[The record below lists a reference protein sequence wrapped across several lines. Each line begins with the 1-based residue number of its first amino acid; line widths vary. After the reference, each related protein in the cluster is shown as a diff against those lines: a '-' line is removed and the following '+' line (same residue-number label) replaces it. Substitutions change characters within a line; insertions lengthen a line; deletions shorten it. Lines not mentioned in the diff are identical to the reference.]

1 MEKPI
6 KKGVFSSILPHFIRE
21 KNLLIGTILL
31 LFFILI
37 AFLAPLIA
45 PYAIDEGLLSEAL
58 SGPSGKHLL
67 GTDQIGRDLF
77 SRIVFGARTSLSV
90 ALFGVTISY
99 LIAFPF
105 GLMAGFLGKK
115 VDRVISYIS
124 ESILTFPSI
133 VLAIFIVSL
142 TGGGKK
148 GLIITLI
155 VTQVPQFIRYIRG
168 LVLQIAKQEY
178 IEASRAIGSNNT
190 FIMFRHILRNTV
202 GPTSVIFSLLASEA
216 VLVVAALGFLGLGV
230 VPPEPEWGTMLSA
243 SRDFFFDYP
252 HLMLYPGLSI
262 ALLILAFNLVG
273 DGLRD
278 YFDSKSA
285 MTKGNA

>member
-1 MEKPI
+1 MKRGFISSLLFGVLKEK
-6 KKGVFSSILPHFIRE
+6 SLC
-21 KNLLIGTILL
+21 IGAVLL
-31 LFFILI
+31 LFFVII
-37 AFLAPLIA
+37 AIFAPQIA
-45 PYAIDEGLLSEAL
+45 PYTIDEGVLGEAL
-58 SGPSGKHLL
+58 MPPSSKHIL

-77 SRIVFGARTSLSV
+77 SRIIYGSRTSLSV
-90 ALFGVTISY
+90 ALLGVSLSY

-115 VDRVISYIS
+115 VDRIISYIS

-133 VLAIFIVSL
+133 VLAIFIVTL
-142 TGGGKK
+142 VGGGKK

-155 VTQVPQFIRYIRG
+155 ITQTPQFIRYVRG
-168 LVLQIAKQEY
+168 LVLQIKNQEF
-178 IEASRAIGSNNT
+178 IDASRAIGSGNAS
-190 FIMFRHILRNTV
+190 IMFRHILRNTI

-230 VPPEPEWGTMLSA
+230 TPPEPEWGTMLST

-252 HLMLYPGLSI
+252 HLMIYPGLSI
-262 ALLILAFNLVG
+262 ALLILAFNLLG

-278 YFDSKSA
+278 YFDAKSA
-285 MTKGNA
+285 MTKGRS

>member
-1 MEKPI
+1 MKTTI
-6 KKGVFSSILPHFIRE
+6 KKGIFSNIFPHAIHE
-21 KNLLIGTILL
+21 KNLLIGMILL
-31 LFFILI
+31 VFFVIVALF
-37 AFLAPLIA
+37 APLIA
-45 PYAIDEGLLSEAL
+45 PYAIDEGMLSEAL
-58 SGPSGKHLL
+58 SEPSARHLL

-115 VDRVISYIS
+115 IDRVISYIS

-178 IEASRAIGSNNT
+178 IEASRAIGSNSS

-202 GPTSVIFSLLASEA
+202 GPTSVIFSLLASES
-216 VLVVAALGFLGLGV
+216 VLVVAALGFLGLGI

-243 SRDFFFDYP
+243 ARDFFFDYP
-252 HLMLYPGLSI
+252 HLMIYPGLSI

-285 MTKGNA
+285 MTKGKA

>member
-1 MEKPI
+1 MTNRA
-6 KKGVFSSILPHFIRE
+6 KKGISSFLPKIVRE
-21 KNLLIGTILL
+21 KNLLIGTVLL
-31 LFFILI
+31 ICFIIVAFF
-37 AFLAPLIA
+37 APHIA
-45 PYAIDEGLLSEAL
+45 PYAIDEGTLSNAL
-58 SGPSGKHLL
+58 SPPTHDHIL

-90 ALFGVTISY
+90 ALLGVSISY
-99 LIAFPF
+99 IIAFPF
-105 GLMAGFLGKK
+105 GLMAGYLGNKT
-115 VDRVISYIS
+115 DRTISYVS

-142 TGGGKK
+142 TGAGKK
-148 GLIITLI
+148 GLIITLVI
-155 VTQVPQFIRYIRG
+155 TQVPQFIRYIRG
-168 LVLQIAKQEY
+168 LVLQIAQQEY
-178 IEASRAIGSNNT
+178 IQASRAIGSSSA

-230 VPPEPEWGTMLSA
+230 IPPEPEWGTMLSA

-252 HLMLYPGLSI
+252 HLMIYPGLSI

-278 YFDSKSA
+278 YFDAKSA
-285 MTKGNA
+285 MTKGER